1 MSASLTWQPVGSNWV
16 MLPRRPVAIIHFLGG
31 AFVGAAPQFSYGRLL
46 EAIAAQGY
54 AIIATPFINT
64 LDHKAIA
71 VAVLQQFENT
81 LDKLCR
87 RPDLSAALRADLNI
101 LPIYGLGHS
110 MGCKLHLLIG
120 SLFDVERAGNM
131 LMSFNNF
138 DADRAI
144 PLAEW
149 LNQSVSIQFTPTPA
163 QTYRLIQERYPIR
176 RNLLIR
182 FRNDDLDQTR
192 QVGSILSDR
201 FGSLVTLERL
211 KGNHLT
217 PLGQDLRWQSQGTFS
232 PIDALGQWVKQEL
245 FRDLAFLEQTLLD
258 WLDSLA
264 FGQRS

>member
-1 MSASLTWQPVGSNWV
+1 MNWQPVDSNWV
-16 MLPRRPVAIIHFLGG
+16 LLPRRPIAVIHFLGG
-31 AFVGAAPQFSYGRLL
+31 AFVGAAPQFSYGKLL
-46 EAIAAQGY
+46 ETIAARGY
-54 AIIATPFINT
+54 TIIATPFINT

-71 VAVLQQFENT
+71 IAALQQFENT
-81 LDKLCR
+81 LEKLNR
-87 RPDLSAALRADLNI
+87 SQDLRF

-120 SLFDVERAGNM
+120 SLFEVERAGNI

-163 QTYRLIQERYPIR
+163 QTYRLVQDHYPIR

-192 QVGSILSDR
+192 QIGSILSDR
-201 FGSLVTLERL
+201 FASMVTIQRL
-211 KGNHLT
+211 RGNHLT
-217 PLGQDLRWQSQGTFS
+217 PLGQDLRWQSQGIFS
-232 PIDALGQWVKQEL
+232 PLDALGQWVKQEIY
-245 FRDLAFLEQTLLD
+245 RDLAMLERSILEWLEPLTLR
-258 WLDSLA
+258 
-264 FGQRS
+264 QRPQ

>member
-1 MSASLTWQPVGSNWV
+1 MNWQPVGSNWV
-16 MLPRRPVAIIHFLGG
+16 LLPRRPVAVIHFLGG
-31 AFVGAAPQFSYGRLL
+31 AFVGAAPQFSYGKLL

-71 VAVLQQFENT
+71 IAALQQFENT
-81 LDKLCR
+81 LAKLNR
-87 RPDLSAALRADLNI
+87 SQDLRF

-120 SLFDVERAGNM
+120 SLFEVERAGNI

-149 LNQSVSIQFTPTPA
+149 LNQSVSIKFTPTPA
-163 QTYRLIQERYPIR
+163 QTYRLVQDHYPIR

-192 QVGSILSDR
+192 QIGSILGDR
-201 FGSLVTLERL
+201 FSSMVTIQRL
-211 KGNHLT
+211 HGNHLT
-217 PLGQDLRWQSQGTFS
+217 PLGQDLRWQSQGIFS
-232 PIDALGQWVKQEL
+232 PLDALGQWVKQEIY
-245 FRDLAFLEQTLLD
+245 RDLAILELSILE
-258 WLDSLA
+258 WLEPLTIDK
-264 FGQRS
+264 RSR